1 MTFDSSLGATST
13 APPSPPSSTR
23 TGSTGGG
30 TVGASAAGAGAAA
43 DPPPAPLP
51 NVTAR
56 RAASA
61 YVHFPWCLAKCP
73 YCDFVSYVAP
83 AIDHA
88 GYADA
93 VLRELDARAPAFME
107 GHVERRLESVFFGG
121 GTPSLWEPA
130 ELGGVLDG
138 LRARFG
144 ARSTA
149 EVTVECNPT
158 SLDVERAR
166 RLRDAGVNRLSIGVQ
181 SLRDDRL
188 RYLGRLHDAA
198 GARSAVEGAI
208 ASGIPRVSAD
218 LIFGLPGQS
227 ASDARDEAIEL
238 VNLGVAHLSC
248 YQLTIEPGTRFGE
261 LARRGRLPLA
271 EDGEVADAFLAIDEA
286 LGGLGFR
293 HYEISNYA
301 RPGEEARHNLGY
313 WRGDEYL
320 GLGCGAYGF
329 VRSASATAPAAGLRW
344 RNEVQPDRYVASG
357 AQSPGATVESLDAET
372 LLRERIMLG
381 LRVEEGIDLDAIARD
396 LRVDPWSTDRQRA
409 VAWLEQ
415 RGRLERSGPRL
426 RVPRAA
432 WLWTD
437 DTAARLF

>member
-1 MTFDSSLGATST
+1 MTLDSLAQGTRGAPEPDGATAVLADT
-13 APPSPPSSTR
+13 AS
-23 TGSTGGG
+23 
-30 TVGASAAGAGAAA
+30 
-43 DPPPAPLP
+43 
-51 NVTAR
+51 R
-56 RAASA
+56 RASA

-93 VLRELDARAPAFME
+93 VLREIDERTPSFRA
-107 GHVERRLESVFFGG
+107 GHVERRLESIFFGG

-130 ELGGVLDG
+130 ELGRVLDT

-158 SLDVERAR
+158 SLDGERAR
-166 RLRDAGVNRLSIGVQ
+166 RLRDGGVNRLSIGVQ

-198 GARSAVEGAI
+198 GARAAVEGAI
-208 ASGIPRVSAD
+208 AAGMPRVSAD

-227 ASDARDEAIEL
+227 ASDARDEAVEL
-238 VNLGVAHLSC
+238 VNLGVAHVSC

-271 EDGEVADAFLAIDEA
+271 EDGDVADAFLAIDEA
-286 LGGLGFR
+286 LERLGFR

-329 VRSASATAPAAGLRW
+329 LRSASPGAPATGARW
-344 RNEVQPDRYVASG
+344 RNEVQPERYVANRTT
-357 AQSPGATVESLDAET
+357 PETATVEELDAET

-381 LRVEEGIDLDAIARD
+381 LRVDEGIDLEAAALDLGVDAWTAERE
-396 LRVDPWSTDRQRA
+396 RA
-409 VAWLEQ
+409 AAWLEA
-415 RGRLERSGPRL
+415 RGRLERTGARL
-426 RVPRAA
+426 RVPRSA